1 MCAFGRSSST
11 PSRYVR
17 PLAVSRAARGEI
29 LDLEAGHVT
38 AVKDRAIGREA
49 PADGDMIGGHSRPQG
64 NQEAVAQD
72 NVVGVTFL

>member
-1 MCAFGRSSST
+1 M
-11 PSRYVR
+11 
-17 PLAVSRAARGEI
+17 
-29 LDLEAGHVT
+29 T

-72 NVVGVTFL
+72 NVVGVTFASAEGDPRLVADGVIFRDNQSSIALVTDFNQ

>member
-1 MCAFGRSSST
+1 MASRLGGFGRFQE
-11 PSRYVR
+11 PVGIQ
-17 PLAVSRAARGEI
+17 PDI
-29 LDLEAGHVT
+29 IGHVP

-49 PADGDMIGGHSRPQG
+49 PADGDMIGGHSRPQE